1 MSAAGT
7 GRSGRRW
14 PAGWWSATAWVV
26 VLVVGAGRLGAQAGP
41 APAVPELTDAEVA
54 HVAVSANAID
64 AELGRLAASRATS
77 AEVVRFAQTMV
88 ADHEA
93 VIGKAAALAKR
104 LGVTP
109 VDNAVSRSLQEGAAE
124 ARADLEMLQGS
135 AFDRAYMEREVAYHA
150 AVLEAIDGVLI
161 PTTENAELK
170 ALLEAV
176 RPAIAAHLEHARQV
190 RAALGQAR

>member
-1 MSAAGT
+1 
-7 GRSGRRW
+7 
-14 PAGWWSATAWVV
+14 VV